1 MNCAWITNQRGQ
13 SCIYGCGTTLKRDY
27 DERPFCVCKGAT
39 QEQPVRLGDAVESV
53 LAGIGITPDRY
64 AAAKE
69 FFGLPPNCG
78 CAARKEWLNKVSDW
92 WNKEKT

>member
-1 MNCAWITNQRGQ
+1 MDHEPTRAELHLRLWH
-13 SCIYGCGTTLKRDY
+13 Y
-27 DERPFCVCKGAT
+27 A